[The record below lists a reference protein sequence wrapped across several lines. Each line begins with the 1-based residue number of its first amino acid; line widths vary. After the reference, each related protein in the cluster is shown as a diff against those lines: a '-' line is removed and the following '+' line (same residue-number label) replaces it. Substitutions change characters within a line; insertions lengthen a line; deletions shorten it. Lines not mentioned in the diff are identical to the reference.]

1 MKEKVQ
7 INGNVKISDD
17 VIATIANIAVSEVD
31 GVAKKYTKPD
41 AKSILGKKNIA
52 KGVRVTRI
60 SDEVIGLEIDIVVLY
75 GAKLVEVAWNV
86 QDNVKNHV
94 ESMTGLS
101 VEKVNVHIVNVEIE
115 KTEPAKNVSDD
126 EDNSSAPDKIE

>member
-1 MKEKVQ
+1 MSENTK

-17 VIATIANIAVSEVD
+17 VIATIANIAVSEID
-31 GVAKKYTKPD
+31 GVVKKYANPESKN
-41 AKSILGKKNIA
+41 ILGKKNIS
-52 KGVRVTRI
+52 KGVRVTKINDDVI
-60 SDEVIGLEIDIVVLY
+60 SLEIDIVVLY

-115 KTEPAKNVSDD
+115 KPEVIKKDT
-126 EDNSSAPDKIE
+126 DNGDCSKAPDKIE

>member
-1 MKEKVQ
+1 MSENTK

-17 VIATIANIAVSEVD
+17 VIATIANIAVSEID
-31 GVAKKYTKPD
+31 GVVKKYANPESKN
-41 AKSILGKKNIA
+41 ILGKKNIS
-52 KGVRVTRI
+52 KGVRVTKINDDVI
-60 SDEVIGLEIDIVVLY
+60 SLEIDIVVLY

-101 VEKVNVHIVNVEIE
+101 VQKVNVHIVNVEIE
-115 KTEPAKNVSDD
+115 KPEVIKKDT
-126 EDNSSAPDKIE
+126 DNSDCSKAPDKIE